1 MKLQTK
7 DILRLERI
15 KRGWTQ
21 EEVAKQIDM
30 ARSAYAAY
38 ENGEATP
45 TTDNILRLAKL
56 YNVTTDYLLCHE
68 IKVKSF
74 VKEQFRS
81 GKEDGEKIGEEITR
95 KRVRKPKNANT

>member
-1 MKLQTK
+1 MKTQTK

-45 TTDNILRLAKL
+45 TTDNVLRLARL
-56 YNVTTDYLLCHE
+56 YNVTTDYLLCH
-68 IKVKSF
+68 KTVKSF
-74 VKEQFRS
+74 IKEQFES
-81 GKEDGEKIGEEITR
+81 GKEDGEKISEEITR
-95 KRVRKPKNANT
+95 QRVRKPKKANT